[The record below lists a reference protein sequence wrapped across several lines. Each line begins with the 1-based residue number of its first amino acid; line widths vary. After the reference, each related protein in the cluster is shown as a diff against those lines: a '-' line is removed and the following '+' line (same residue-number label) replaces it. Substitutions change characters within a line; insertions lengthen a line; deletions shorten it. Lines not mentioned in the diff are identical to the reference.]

1 MLLREDGKS
10 IPLAPSRLGGGVSR
24 GSVAF
29 VDTPF
34 LDTSSAHAVRGTTLA
49 FAAEMWSSRGM
60 PDGPVSLFAPARLG
74 PIELRN
80 RVIKCGTNEGMARG
94 GLVTDA
100 LIAWHREFAAGGV
113 GMTTLA
119 YCSVSADGRTFRDQI
134 WMRDEARDGLR
145 RFTDAMHAEGARA
158 AIQLGHAGW
167 FASRA
172 VIGVAPLGPARMFSP
187 HGMCFSRA
195 MQETDFA
202 RLRDD
207 FAAAAR
213 LAVAAGFDALEVHV
227 GHGYLLSQFLSPY
240 NNRRRDAWGG
250 SAENRARFP
259 REVMRA
265 VRAAAGPHV
274 AVYAKLN
281 MEDGFAGGLALEDAL
296 QVARWIEADGSAD
309 ALQLTGGHTTRTPF
323 YLMRGAVPLREMA
336 RSQQN
341 PVRRAAMQIFGRLLI
356 RTYPFQE
363 AFFLPLARRFR
374 AAVRLPLMLLGGI
387 TRLETMEQALAE
399 GFDFVALGRALIRD
413 PDLVRRMQAGELRA
427 SRCVPCNQCVVE
439 MERGGTRCVMREPA
453 PPA

>member
-1 MLLREDGKS
+1 MATG
-10 IPLAPSRLGGGVSR
+10 
-24 GSVAF
+24 
-29 VDTPF
+29 TP
-34 LDTSSAHAVRGTTLA
+34 
-49 FAAEMWSSRGM
+49 
-60 PDGPVSLFAPARLG
+60 SLFAPARLG

-94 GLVTDA
+94 GLVTDR

-119 YCSVSADGRTFRDQI
+119 YCAVSADGRTYRDQI
-134 WMRDEARDGLR
+134 WMRAAALDGLR
-145 RFTDAMHAEGARA
+145 RFTDAMHAEGAKA
-158 AIQLGHAGW
+158 SIQLGHAGW

-172 VIGVAPLGPARMFSP
+172 VIGGAPVGPSRMFSP

-195 MQETDFA
+195 MQEADFA

-213 LAVAAGFDALEVHV
+213 LAATAGFDALEVHI

-250 SAENRARFP
+250 STEHRARFP
-259 REVMRA
+259 RDVLRA
-265 VRAAAGPHV
+265 VRGAAGPHV

-281 MEDGFAGGLALEDAL
+281 MDDGFAGGLTLEDAL
-296 QVARWIEADGSAD
+296 QVAAWIEADGSAD

-336 RSQQN
+336 ASQHDRL
-341 PVRRAAMQIFGRLLI
+341 RRAAMQIFGRLLI
-356 RTYPFQE
+356 RPYPFEE
-363 AFFLPLARRFR
+363 AFFLPKARRFR
-374 AAVRLPLMLLGGI
+374 AAVGLPLMLLGGV
-387 TRLETMEQALAE
+387 TRLATMQQALAE

-413 PDLVRRMQAGELRA
+413 PDLVRRMQAGELHG

-439 MERGGTRCVMREPA
+439 MERGGTRCVLRTPL
-453 PPA
+453 